1 MYLRII
7 LFIFLPLF
15 GFSQAPQ
22 KINFQSILRN
32 SGGEI
37 VSNKTVSLRI
47 SILSGSITGN
57 TVYSETHAKTT
68 DASGL
73 ISLQIGNGT
82 VFSGVFSAILWGNA
96 AHFIKLEADFNG
108 GSNYV
113 LLGTQELMSVP
124 YALYASKTDTSVLN
138 LAGRFSGKLN
148 VANTVFMLNPYLRKT
163 DFPLGTSTGNIQYWN
178 GTGWVNLSP
187 GLPGQILSTYNT
199 SKLVWLS
206 TLPVIITN
214 SVSDVNPNIATG
226 IGTSALMVDYLL
238 LRGV

>member
-1 MYLRII
+1 
-7 LFIFLPLF
+7 
-15 GFSQAPQ
+15 
-22 KINFQSILRN
+22 
-32 SGGEI
+32 
-37 VSNKTVSLRI
+37 
-47 SILSGSITGN
+47 
-57 TVYSETHAKTT
+57 
-68 DASGL
+68 
-73 ISLQIGNGT
+73 
-82 VFSGVFSAILWGNA
+82 
-96 AHFIKLEADFNG
+96 
-108 GSNYV
+108 
-113 LLGTQELMSVP
+113 MSVP